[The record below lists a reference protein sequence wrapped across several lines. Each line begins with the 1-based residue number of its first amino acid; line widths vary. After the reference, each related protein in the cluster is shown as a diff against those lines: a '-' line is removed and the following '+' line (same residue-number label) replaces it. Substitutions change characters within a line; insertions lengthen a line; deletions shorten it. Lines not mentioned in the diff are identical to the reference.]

1 MKEGEIMDGTEV
13 AVKLEAHEHEI
24 DSLKHRIKDLEVQNK
39 TIQEN
44 AISVTKM
51 AVSMDNISGELGEH
65 KKRLEMLER
74 IPVETGKTVKAA
86 IITALAGGV
95 VGSVVTAVVSLL

>member
-44 AISVTKM
+44 AISTGTGG
-51 AVSMDNISGELGEH
+51 IFSG
-65 KKRLEMLER
+65 
-74 IPVETGKTVKAA
+74 
-86 IITALAGGV
+86 
-95 VGSVVTAVVSLL
+95 SLDRCR